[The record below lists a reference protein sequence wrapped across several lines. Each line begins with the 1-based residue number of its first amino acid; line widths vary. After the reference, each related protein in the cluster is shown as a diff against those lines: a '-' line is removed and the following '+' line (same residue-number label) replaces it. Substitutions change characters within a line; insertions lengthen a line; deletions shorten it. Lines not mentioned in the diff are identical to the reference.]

1 MSRSQ
6 KTIDTHSCVYL
17 GKKCPLLRMFP
28 WDFFLEIMSIC
39 KVRLTLPG
47 RKIFLLMREIN
58 SFNHDATEGGIV
70 AKAKEKNCPSSE
82 ICSNIVWPFLSSR
95 RAYPPVNIILIL
107 TMFYTH
113 PLFIGLLFLLLIV
126 IISLSNTGPKL
137 ENMSNIYVLLSR

>member
-1 MSRSQ
+1 
-6 KTIDTHSCVYL
+6 
-17 GKKCPLLRMFP
+17 
-28 WDFFLEIMSIC
+28 
-39 KVRLTLPG
+39 
-47 RKIFLLMREIN
+47 MREIN
-58 SFNHDATEGGIV
+58 SFNHDAAEGGIV

-82 ICSNIVWPFLSSR
+82 ICSNIVWSFLSSR